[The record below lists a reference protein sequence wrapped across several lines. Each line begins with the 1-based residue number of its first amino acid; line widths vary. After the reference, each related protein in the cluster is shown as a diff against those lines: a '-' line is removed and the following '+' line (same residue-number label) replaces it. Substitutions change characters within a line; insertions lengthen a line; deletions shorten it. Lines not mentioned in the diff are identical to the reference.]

1 MRKATVNPIIIQ
13 VFEYNKDDVREP
25 YVLDQYNKENARV
38 LVFKSLVRIHVLWYL
53 KDRMQG
59 VRKKK

>member
-25 YVLDQYNKENARV
+25 YVLDHNKKENARV
-38 LVFKSLVRIHVLWYL
+38 WVFKSLVRIHVF
-53 KDRMQG
+53 
-59 VRKKK
+59 